1 MLQVV
6 ALAPILKQ
14 RKRIFSLIPL
24 VGQLVQLEGQILDLV
39 EVRSQLL
46 VFMLELETQA
56 REGLGVLVFL
66 GLLFVED

>member
-56 REGLGVLVFL
+56 RESLGVLVFL

>member
-56 REGLGVLVFL
+56 RECLGVLVFL

>member
-1 MLQVV
+1 MLQIV
-6 ALAPILKQ
+6 ALAPIQKQ
-14 RKRIFSLIPL
+14 RKRIFPLIPL

-46 VFMLELETQA
+46 VFMPELEMQA

-66 GLLFVED
+66 DLLFVED

>member
-1 MLQVV
+1 MLQIV

-14 RKRIFSLIPL
+14 RKRIFPLIPL

-46 VFMLELETQA
+46 VFMPELEMQA

-66 GLLFVED
+66 DLLFVED